1 MIRRDRELLTRA
13 AEVNRGLGAVVAD
26 LMTQQDDGQLPA
38 EQLRALGRAVCWL
51 GSDFLARAAELDG
64 RVVEAVPRYLADPRA
79 GHTTLSRAQWEAL
92 AELFGRVCELGGEA
106 TRDIAAEGRGILE
119 CSRPAGWPP
128 ATVPGRHHV
137 RTAADATPETLADTA
152 AGPVAEPVAEQTA
165 IEQLDAGEA
174 PSAAAERELRS
185 RAHRGIELLARLADS
200 PCHDERAVRDTGRAV
215 RALAEWLLTY
225 PGMPDDR

>member
-106 TRDIAAEGRGILE
+106 THDIAAEGRGILE

-137 RTAADATPETLADTA
+137 RTASDTA
-152 AGPVAEPVAEQTA
+152 PEPVAEQTA

-200 PCHDERAVRDTGRAV
+200 TCHDERAVRDTGRAV

>member
-26 LMTQQDDGQLPA
+26 LMTHQDDGQLPA

-64 RVVEAVPRYLADPRA
+64 RVVEAVPRYLLDPRA
-79 GHTTLSRAQWEAL
+79 GHTTLSRGQWEAL
-92 AELFGRVCELGGEA
+92 AELFGRVCELGGETA
-106 TRDIAAEGRGILE
+106 HDIATEGRGILE
-119 CSRPAGWPP
+119 CSRPAEWPP
-128 ATVPGRHHV
+128 PAGQTGHPR
-137 RTAADATPETLADTA
+137 RAAPESADTRNTAAAENAAVENPAVETLD
-152 AGPVAEPVAEQTA
+152 V
-165 IEQLDAGEA
+165 GEA
-174 PSAAAERELRS
+174 PGPAPDRELRS

-215 RALAEWLLTY
+215 HALAEWLLAY
-225 PGMPDDR
+225 PGMPEDR